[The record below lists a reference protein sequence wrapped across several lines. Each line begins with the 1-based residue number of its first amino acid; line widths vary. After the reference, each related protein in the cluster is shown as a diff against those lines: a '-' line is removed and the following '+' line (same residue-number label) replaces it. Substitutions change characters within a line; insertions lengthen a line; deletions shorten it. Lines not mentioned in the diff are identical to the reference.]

1 MKKLDSV
8 GGQESSAVKSVRKA
22 SSQPADERIV
32 KEQISFHVDDAIVD
46 HFVVVFFA
54 AVVIGWSSFVV
65 VGSFVVSV
73 VVLFI
78 RLQRSRIEALSRF
91 LNLNRSIFP
100 ENYDFSLALP

>member
-1 MKKLDSV
+1 MSMMRSLTFRCRVFRGRRKLD
-8 GGQESSAVKSVRKA
+8 GRRSSGSG
-22 SSQPADERIV
+22 SE
-32 KEQISFHVDDAIVD
+32 
-46 HFVVVFFA
+46 VVVL
-54 AVVIGWSSFVV
+54 VV